1 MKQKKSKI
9 TTVAI
14 WILLCGWIMCM
25 SSCGSLLYNPSNK
38 AEQVTVTIKQPK
50 KKDEKYCNN
59 NFNLLSLFSCLW
71 ARD

>member
-14 WILLCGWIMCM
+14 WILLMCM

-38 AEQVTVTIKQPK
+38 AEQVTVTIKQPIK
-50 KKDEKYCNN
+50 
-59 NFNLLSLFSCLW
+59 
-71 ARD
+71 

>member
-38 AEQVTVTIKQPK
+38 AEQVTVTIKQPI
-50 KKDEKYCNN
+50 N
-59 NFNLLSLFSCLW
+59 
-71 ARD
+71 

>member
-14 WILLCGWIMCM
+14 WILLFGWIMCM

-38 AEQVTVTIKQPK
+38 AEQVTVTIKQPIK
-50 KKDEKYCNN
+50 
-59 NFNLLSLFSCLW
+59 
-71 ARD
+71 